1 MGNLVLALLPAGTIL
16 QTIGLLR
23 ENIILKWQGYLIIA
37 GLLLLLN
44 PDIEIISSVGALL
57 MCIGIVPL
65 SLRELKGELS
75 SSK

>member
-65 SLRELKGELS
+65 GLRELKGELS